1 MRIKSFIHDC
11 ILNAPFVPPET
22 GGIIG
27 GTKGIITEFF
37 FDEGHSVNDHAAYI
51 PDIGLINSRIQRWQ
65 EEGISFYGMYHTH
78 PDHQETLS
86 GDDVLYIKEIMR
98 AMPDNVPF
106 LYFPVVIPKQKIIPY
121 KATIVK
127 DTVYLTEDILHI
139 LR

>member
-1 MRIKSFIHDC
+1 MEILSEIYST

-27 GTKGIITEFF
+27 GVGGIITSFL

-51 PDIGLINSRIQRWQ
+51 PDIELINSRIQRWQ

-127 DTVYLTEDILHI
+127 DTVDLTEDILHI
-139 LR
+139 LH